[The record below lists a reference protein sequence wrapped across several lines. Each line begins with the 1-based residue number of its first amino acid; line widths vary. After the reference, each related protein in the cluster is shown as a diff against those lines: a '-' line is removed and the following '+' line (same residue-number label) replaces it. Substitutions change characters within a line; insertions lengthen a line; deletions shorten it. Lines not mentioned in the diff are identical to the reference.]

1 MFTIESFCES
11 ILEESFPKII
21 EQIDKESYQK
31 FSIPKKNGNREIC
44 FLSKYSTLSKIQK
57 KLLTSFLDKIALPEC
72 VKGFKKGENY
82 LSFLNEHIGAS
93 FFLRLD
99 ISSFFP
105 SINEKFI
112 KAELSRIFV
121 YESEKDKDLI
131 INLICDIVTLNGSL
145 PQGACTSP
153 AISNIVMTRIDQRIT
168 KYCQVFGIKYTR
180 YADDLL
186 FSSDIFNFQEKKW
199 FIKKIKYIL
208 SSRGLFLNYSKIK
221 LSNNKLILNGYII
234 NDKEVTLSRKRLSDI
249 RHILSFS
256 KQNLFIYKDLG
267 IEPYLEEINKMSLIH
282 RDLNLYPFKTMFQF
296 IQYLCGYRSFL
307 ISFLDENLAE
317 STFQKELKKI
327 IRKIE
332 NLLMYFSL

>member
-1 MFTIESFCES
+1 MFTVESFCES
-11 ILEESFPKII
+11 ILEESFPEVI
-21 EQIDKESYQK
+21 EQIDEGVYQN
-31 FSIPKKNGNREIC
+31 FLIPKKNGYREIC
-44 FLSKYSTLSKIQK
+44 FLNKSSKLSKIQK

-72 VKGFKKGENY
+72 VKGFKKGESY
-82 LSFLNEHIGAS
+82 LSFLSDHIGAS

-99 ISSFFP
+99 ISSFFS
-105 SINEKFI
+105 SINQKFI
-112 KAELSRIFV
+112 KEELSRIFV
-121 YESEKDKDLI
+121 YESEGDRDSI
-131 INLICDIVTLNGSL
+131 INLICSIVTLNGSL

-186 FSSDIFNFQEKKW
+186 FSSNTFNFQEKKW

-208 SSRGLFLNYSKIK
+208 SSKGLFLNYSKIK
-221 LSNNKLILNGYII
+221 FSNNKLILNGYII

-256 KQNLFIYKDLG
+256 KQNIFVYKNQG
-267 IEPYLEEINKMSLIH
+267 VTPFLEEINKMSLIH
-282 RDLNLYPFKTMFQF
+282 RDLKQYPFKTLFQF
-296 IQYLCGYRSFL
+296 IQYLCGYRSFF
-307 ISFLDENLAE
+307 ISFLDENLVA
-317 STFQKELKKI
+317 SHFQKDLKKL

-332 NLLMYFSL
+332 ELLIQF